1 MSKRSTKYYNLA
13 ASTYLNKYAK
23 VIISYLS
30 NPSYSNSVDY
40 VPVAQ
45 SINLEH
51 CYFNIGGNSYP
62 VRIQKSHAIREE
74 LVNRIKN
81 INGIIIWGEE
91 GYFTIGDH
99 SLIATNSALKTM
111 HIEEKIIHVKASDK
125 HKAYTRKVAAHDR
138 KYRLIDIQNIP
149 NVKCY
154 KIETLDDINFTIDNK
169 FVNLLQDARLNQSID
184 NCVELKW
191 PYNKINSNNVYYGI
205 IGKDNSLS
213 NISTSWAL
221 ARLLVYKY
229 QDKYLQSYTIKSLYN
244 RIYNNFRNGK
254 LDKIILKYEDK
265 VTHQETTE
273 ELVVNWEYLSVI
285 PNIGK
290 KQAKTNA
297 QRQAKFRATHKEDK
311 EAKRLRMAAYRSKKK
326 QGTLVETSTSSQPHI
341 DPSSVAKPMLAQSTE
356 VTEFATQTAT
366 PSADGGPGASPVK
379 LEKLSGA

>member
-40 VPVAQ
+40 VPVSQ
-45 SINLEH
+45 SVNLEH

-81 INGIIIWGEE
+81 INGVIIWGEE

-99 SLIATNSALKTM
+99 SLIAANSVLKTM
-111 HIEEKIIHVKASDK
+111 HVEEKTIHVKASAK
-125 HKAYTRKVAAHDR
+125 HKAYTRRIAAHDR

-154 KIETLDDINFTIDNK
+154 KIESLDDINFTIDNK

-221 ARLLVYKY
+221 ARKLVYKY

-244 RIYNNFRNGK
+244 RIYNNLRNGK
-254 LDKIILKYEDK
+254 LSKIILKYEDK

-290 KQAKTNA
+290 KKPMTAAEKCKKY
-297 QRQAKFRATHKEDK
+297 RETHKEDK
-311 EAKRLRMAAYRSKKK
+311 EAKRLRMQAYRAKKK
-326 QGTLVETSTSSQPHI
+326 QGALVETSTLSQPHI
-341 DPSSVAKPMLAQSTE
+341 DPSSDTK
-356 VTEFATQTAT
+356 
-366 PSADGGPGASPVK
+366 
-379 LEKLSGA
+379 